1 MVFRYRRREPSLP
14 KRIRKKPEALDK
26 SQECAFYP
34 PEFCPTKINLRSIK
48 KTLVPWHPSGNHTTM
63 WRRGQAACVRSLRLP
78 DDRWRRQDRQPRE
91 NHTNNYTTQLHS
103 VDLQRCVIRR
113 PGIEQELRSR
123 RML

>member
-48 KTLVPWHPSGNHTTM
+48 KTLVPWHPPAITPLCGEEARRHVSVRCGCPMIAGGGKIGSHAKIIRITT
-63 WRRGQAACVRSLRLP
+63 RRSFTVL
-78 DDRWRRQDRQPRE
+78 
-91 NHTNNYTTQLHS
+91 T
-103 VDLQRCVIRR
+103 
-113 PGIEQELRSR
+113 SR
-123 RML
+123 GA